1 MIAVDGSRVHCLG
14 EGRVPIAIEG
24 TVLWMSCIVAEQLL
38 DGVEAILGMDIVA
51 RLGSVMVGA
60 D

>member
-1 MIAVDGSRVHCLG
+1 MIAVDDSRVHCLG
-14 EGRVPIAIEG
+14 EAHVPIAIEG
-24 TVLWMSCIVAEQLL
+24 TVLWMSCIVAERLL

-51 RLGSVMVGA
+51 RLGGMMVKA